1 MSDEYDYDD
10 DKWEPSEKDELTAI
24 RHTLKRMETMQ
35 SYIKNYLFFISAM
48 LGLIILKFVFEMDS
62 WLWT

>member
-24 RHTLKRMETMQ
+24 KHTLKRMEVKQ
-35 SYIKNYLFFISAM
+35 SKIYTALSFLAGM
-48 LGLIILKFVFEMDS
+48 LVLIVLKFVFEMDS